1 MNLENFEYYTLYS
14 ILPLQLS
21 NGTVIKFVVR
31 FHRIYPWVLL
41 PFGFIGSLLTILIFT
56 RKKFQR
62 FGCSILFVAESFM
75 DLLLIAINCIYLIIL
90 YTFKSFFFQRSLY
103 LFRIYKFLTNY
114 CSHCA
119 VWILCVIS
127 LERAAVTRS
136 LVWNQNVFNHK
147 HSYCILIIIYTVLFF
162 LNLHYLIFYSPEQG
176 ESCRFNNN
184 QTEKRLLA
192 MCKSHVI
199 RSSTGAYDKFL
210 IYFTWMDFII
220 NSLMPFI
227 IILLANTTVMYSVC
241 KQKISMRQ
249 LGIRKTRSARETQLA
264 YILFASTLLFVLL
277 TFPLRVFSLIESRL
291 HYEKEYLIL
300 LDGIMRFLLYLDHG
314 CGFYLYTFTGELFRR
329 EFKKFSND
337 FLYLIFRRHFFNWSS
352 IESRRQS
359 DLSGSNGG
367 AVIVHIIYSHSQQSQ
382 QHDQSKLQDSTNNCG
397 LIKLSLQELE
407 LKNAFYRRAFHPHWI
422 YARQRSNRSFSIS
435 SSQETGSPT
444 TGQQN
449 LLGTTTDENNHMSV
463 FKRHSSYCLESQYP
477 HLPVPLTSSN
487 NLHRKSDVF

>member
-1 MNLENFEYYTLYS
+1 MNIENFEYYTLYS
-14 ILPLQLS
+14 ILPLQS
-21 NGTVIKFVVR
+21 SDSTVIKFVVR

-75 DLLLIAINCIYLIIL
+75 DLLLITINCIHLIIL
-90 YTFKSFFFQRSLY
+90 YTFKSFFFQRYLH

-162 LNLHYLIFYSPEQG
+162 FNLHYLIFYGPEQRQ
-176 ESCRFNNN
+176 SCRFNNN

-199 RSSTGAYDKFL
+199 RSSTGVYDDFLKF
-210 IYFTWMDFII
+210 YFTWMDFII
-220 NSLMPFI
+220 NSLIPFM
-227 IILLANTTVMYSVC
+227 IILLANATVMYSVC
-241 KQKISMRQ
+241 KQKTSMRQ
-249 LGIRKTRSARETQLA
+249 LGVRQTRSARETQLA

-277 TFPLRVFSLIESRL
+277 TFPLRVFSLIEPRL

-359 DLSGSNGG
+359 DSNGG
-367 AVIVHIIYSHSQQSQ
+367 AVIVHIIYSHSQQPQ
-382 QHDQSKLQDSTNNCG
+382 QHGQSILQDSTNNCG
-397 LIKLSLQELE
+397 PIKLSLQELE
-407 LKNAFYRRAFHPHWI
+407 LKKTFYGQAFHPHCT
-422 YARQRSNRSFSIS
+422 YARQRSNRSFSTS
-435 SSQETGSPT
+435 SSQETVSPN

-449 LLGTTTDENNHMSV
+449 LLSITTDENNHMGV
-463 FKRHSSYCLESQYP
+463 FKRHSSYCLESHYP
-477 HLPVPLTSSN
+477 HLIVPLTSSN
-487 NLHRKSDVF
+487 NLHRKSDIF